1 MTISSLD
8 GRSVDSGAIA
18 LPGGSDGVGGLLSVC
33 GAHGAATV
41 RPRESGGISSRD
53 AGFRTAWQETHDRQ

>member
-1 MTISSLD
+1 MTSLD

-18 LPGGSDGVGGLLSVC
+18 SPAGSDGVGGLLSVS

-41 RPRESGGISSRD
+41 RPRESVGIHRN
-53 AGFRTAWQETHDRQ
+53 AVGKFTA